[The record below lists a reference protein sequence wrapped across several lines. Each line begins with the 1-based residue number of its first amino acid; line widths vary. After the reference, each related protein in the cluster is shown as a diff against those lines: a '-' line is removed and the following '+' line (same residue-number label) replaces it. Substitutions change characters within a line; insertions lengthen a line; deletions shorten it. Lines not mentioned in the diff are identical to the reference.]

1 MAVAA
6 ILAGFD
12 ALEWAG
18 QVLFTRDGVSVAA
31 PAVGSMHDGGH
42 YPDAVAL
49 LNGWGSYQNLNQT
62 MQATWNSIDGTPVAY
77 IDDDD
82 RFVVDVAG
90 AAGQLTL
97 TPGPSDPWGWGG
109 VVTSTTVPGLIT
121 YERLRAARRWTRG
134 PVVADAES
142 VFMIDDGVGIETQ
155 PAHMSQAHSLPS
167 YISGSGTMD
176 ADAVTATLEKWD
188 NDACDA
194 GSRRLKWGID
204 GEGRTF
210 TSWPKFNFQAAD
222 RPTFASASF
231 RRALGFTGSE
241 SVVEEN
247 DLYTLTSTYPARGVL
262 IVRQGI
268 ATLDR
273 GMTIR
278 GASTEDAGGNVSGR
292 KFMAG
297 RDVDLSFSLRG
308 GVGLAETLA
317 PHRDEESQ
325 LLRRVAPYLWRGARV
340 TVCPEWGDPRIGR
353 SLVDQF
359 EDADTP
365 FAFSATVRSE
375 AGGVMGRFRAL
386 VADDAAQTF
395 AARFDGRTRSLTAPL
410 TLRLR
415 RIAD

>member
-18 QVLFTRDGVSVAA
+18 QTLFTRDGVTVAA

-42 YPDAVAL
+42 YPDAVGF
-49 LNGWGSYQNLNQT
+49 LNGWGSYRTLAETIND
-62 MQATWNSIDGTPVAY
+62 TWGIDGTVTCG
-77 IDDDD
+77 IDADD
-82 RFVVDVAG
+82 RFYVEVLNP
-90 AAGQLTL
+90 AGQLTL

-109 VVTSTTVPGLIT
+109 VRTSVTNLTS
-121 YERLRAARRWTRG
+121 ERLTASRRWTRG
-134 PVVADAES
+134 PVVADDEA
-142 VFMIDDGVGIETQ
+142 VFIIDDGVGIETQ
-155 PAHMSQAHSLPS
+155 PAHLSQAHSLPS

-176 ADAVTATLEKWD
+176 ADAVTACLEKWD
-188 NDACDA
+188 NDACD
-194 GSRRLKWGID
+194 GTSRRLKWGID

-222 RPTFASASF
+222 KPTFTSASF
-231 RRALGFTGSE
+231 RRALGFTGLE
-241 SVVEEN
+241 SVVEDN

-273 GMTIR
+273 GLTIR
-278 GASTEDAGGNVSGR
+278 GASTEDAGGMVSGR

-297 RDVDLSFSLRG
+297 RDVDLSFSVRG

-325 LLRRVAPYLWRGARV
+325 FLRRVAPHLWRGARV
-340 TVCPEWGDPRIGR
+340 TVCPEWGDPRVGR

-365 FAFSATVRSE
+365 AAFSTTVRSE
-375 AGGVMGRFRAL
+375 AGGVMGRFRAV
-386 VADDAAQTF
+386 VADDAAQSF

-415 RIAD
+415 RVAD